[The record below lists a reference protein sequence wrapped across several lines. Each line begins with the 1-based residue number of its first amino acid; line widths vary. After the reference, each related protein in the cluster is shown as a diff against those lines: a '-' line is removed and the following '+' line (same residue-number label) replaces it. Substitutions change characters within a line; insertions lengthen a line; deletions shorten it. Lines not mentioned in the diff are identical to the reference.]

1 MDSHLRQLL
10 LEGDSESE
18 EEFLQRLEEDENWS
32 AVSFIDEMLPGLLF
46 EANLTY
52 GNFHQVKMAVFLR
65 RLSRENKLSRES
77 ELAVMKLLFSESRE
91 RSWLN
96 IQAGSAD
103 LPRRV
108 DDPSGKM
115 LEELAEHN
123 AHNAMYYA
131 LQVYEENPDNLQELL
146 LSLGGVYGPENL
158 GHSLSCFFP
167 VMEELVNTRHPAAES
182 AIFSYLLYLNRYDI
196 PADFDPADY
205 SLDSLPDDAMRRAAS
220 GKGIVN
226 LHHMITLTIY
236 RMWERASFHDDD
248 FPLPY
253 KIFYKRRLEGKN
265 VSTARRERVE
275 EELDIDLPDDFSGFY
290 ERFSYDDVN
299 RTTKLVRA
307 LAAEKM
313 EELWDWIIRLY
324 ALDYDKKS
332 WNPHFYTG
340 IYLALKLQEQ
350 NLIDDSLAVEMALD
364 QAVEYYLNSM
374 STS

>member
-131 LQVYEENPDNLQELL
+131 LQVL
-146 LSLGGVYGPENL
+146 
-158 GHSLSCFFP
+158 
-167 VMEELVNTRHPAAES
+167 
-182 AIFSYLLYLNRYDI
+182 
-196 PADFDPADY
+196 
-205 SLDSLPDDAMRRAAS
+205 
-220 GKGIVN
+220 
-226 LHHMITLTIY
+226 
-236 RMWERASFHDDD
+236 
-248 FPLPY
+248 
-253 KIFYKRRLEGKN
+253 
-265 VSTARRERVE
+265 
-275 EELDIDLPDDFSGFY
+275 
-290 ERFSYDDVN
+290 
-299 RTTKLVRA
+299 
-307 LAAEKM
+307 
-313 EELWDWIIRLY
+313 
-324 ALDYDKKS
+324 
-332 WNPHFYTG
+332 
-340 IYLALKLQEQ
+340 
-350 NLIDDSLAVEMALD
+350 
-364 QAVEYYLNSM
+364 
-374 STS
+374 